1 MQFCHHCQIYSK
13 ETQESCPLCG
23 NKLSLLN
30 TDEKRR
36 SFPEIPSYL
45 KNHLTLRLLILF
57 SIILVVVSFTI
68 RVIYPTE
75 INWPLL
81 LGLALGSLWLD
92 IVFLVQKRFH
102 LAKKILSQVFILS
115 ILSLFWDFTTGY
127 RGWSISYVFPILCVL
142 ALILMYSL
150 AIIMKLSP
158 RDYITYA
165 VLSALFG
172 ILPLIFL
179 LLGFAHPP
187 YPSIISISVSIIFLS
202 AIFILQGESMQGEFR
217 KKMHF

>member
-1 MQFCHHCQIYSK
+1 MQYCHHCKIYSK
-13 ETQESCPLCG
+13 ETRESCPLCG
-23 NKLSLLN
+23 NKLSPSN
-30 TDEKRR
+30 ADEDKRN
-36 SFPEIPSYL
+36 FPKISSYL
-45 KNHLTLRLLILF
+45 KSHLKLRLLILF
-57 SIILVVVSFTI
+57 SIILGVVSFTI
-68 RVIYPTE
+68 RAIFPTE
-75 INWPLL
+75 INWPVLL
-81 LGLALGSLWLD
+81 VLALGSLWLD

-115 ILSLFWDFTTGY
+115 LLSVFWDYTTGY
-127 RGWSISYVFPILCVL
+127 RGWAISYVFPILCIL
-142 ALILMYSL
+142 ALFLMYSL

-172 ILPLIFL
+172 IFPLLFII
-179 LLGFAHPP
+179 LGFAHPP

-202 AIFILQGESMQGEFR
+202 AIFTLQGDSMRGEFR